1 MTIRCWSGNMRGR
14 GTFLILNVRGLK
26 EVKIGMKKL
35 GKCIWWDRSPN
46 IQNQSTRRNIFEL
59 VFQEKT
65 WFMMRT
71 QQKYRHHM
79 FYIKDQNLKSLHKDL
94 RHYNV
99 TRYELAPKRHQVI
112 KGSDRLDH
120 TQKFS
125 KKYSAQF
132 WSSRLEKR
140 HYGTL
145 GKIKTSPKSRT
156 N

>member
-1 MTIRCWSGNMRGR
+1 
-14 GTFLILNVRGLK
+14 
-26 EVKIGMKKL
+26 
-35 GKCIWWDRSPN
+35 
-46 IQNQSTRRNIFEL
+46 
-59 VFQEKT
+59 
-65 WFMMRT
+65 MMRT

-125 KKYSAQF
+125 KNIARNFEVLDCRKEIMKRSLT
-132 WSSRLEKR
+132 SKRLQN
-140 HYGTL
+140 L
-145 GKIKTSPKSRT
+145 GQI
-156 N
+156 